1 MAAESIDR
9 LGRITTEPA
18 PQEVGRQ
25 AEQTKAAEKVV
36 VTGQV
41 TNPEDTAKAS
51 AVDRDHGG
59 GS

>member
-1 MAAESIDR
+1 MAAESIGL
-9 LGRITTEPA
+9 LGRIMTEPA
-18 PQEVGRQ
+18 PWQVGRQ
-25 AEQTKAAEKVV
+25 AEQTKAVEKAV